1 MPGPRIVVIGSVNM
15 DLVVRAERL
24 PGPGE
29 TVHGHSFMMAPGG
42 KGGNQA
48 VAASRLGG
56 RVALIGCIGD
66 DLFGQ
71 SLAVRLRAEGVDTAS
86 LLIAPGTAS
95 GVALIGVDAAGENA
109 ITVVAGANGTLSPA
123 DIEAREALIAA
134 ADAVLVQLEIPLETA
149 ACALR
154 LARRHGVL
162 SILDPA
168 PAPRAPYPAGL
179 FEADILT
186 PNQAEAEA
194 LSGIRIVDASS
205 AQEAARAVLGLGARA
220 ATITM
225 GDRGTYVV
233 SDRCFHAAPIPVHAV
248 DTTACGD
255 AFAAGLAIALAQGR
269 TIEEA
274 VTWANAAGALAATRA
289 GAQDAMPSWEEVD
302 RLVATR

>member
-1 MPGPRIVVIGSVNM
+1 MPGPRIVVVGSVNM
-15 DLVVRAERL
+15 DLVARAEHL
-24 PGPGE
+24 PAPGE
-29 TVHGHSFMMAPGG
+29 TVHGHSFVMAPGG

-56 RVALIGCIGD
+56 LVALIGCIGD
-66 DLFGQ
+66 DLFGR
-71 SLAVRLRAEGVDTAS
+71 SLAERLRVEGVDTAALS
-86 LLIAPGTAS
+86 VLPGAAS

-109 ITVVAGANGTLSPA
+109 ITVVAGANGKLSPA

-168 PAPRAPYPAGL
+168 PAPHAPYPAGL

-186 PNQAEAEA
+186 PNRAEAEA
-194 LSGIRIVDASS
+194 LSGIPITDAPS
-205 AQEAARAVLGLGARA
+205 AHEAARVLHGLGARTVA
-220 ATITM
+220 ITM
-225 GDRGTYVV
+225 GERGTYVA
-233 SDRCFHAAPIPVHAV
+233 STHFFHAPPIPVRAV

-255 AFAAGLAIALAQGR
+255 AFAAGLGVALAQGR
-269 TIEEA
+269 SMEDA
-274 VTWANAAGALAATRA
+274 VAWASAAGALAATRP
-289 GAQDAMPSWEEVD
+289 GAQDAMPSREDVD
-302 RLVATR
+302 RLLAGG